1 MITRITFKGFTVE
14 IEAFDGDWT
23 AFVSRGSYGA
33 SLDCALMTG
42 ELSDGDRHMALTPGQ
57 LDLLASNLE
66 KIEKIGDDMALAS
79 ARRMRRA

>member
-1 MITRITFKGFTVE
+1 MITRITFKAFTVE
-14 IEAFDGDWT
+14 IEAFDGEWS
-23 AFVSRGSYGA
+23 AFVSRGRYGA

-42 ELSDGDRHMALTPGQ
+42 ELSDGARYMELTPGQ
-57 LDLLASNLE
+57 VDLLADNLE